1 MQDLIEL
8 IRAAVADGATAEQ
21 KAIGAQACRTILA
34 ALDSE
39 PAKPIVLPGV
49 PQAHPLSQL
58 SLDQV
63 LDLAIARLTQIA
75 AAREAQPAQPAQPGQ
90 PAAPA
95 SRGPTG
101 LRIPMVPRGSPTAP
115 GGARPAR
122 RKP

>member
-1 MQDLIEL
+1 MHDLIES

-34 ALDSE
+34 AIDAQ
-39 PAKPIVLPGV
+39 PGKPIVLPGV

-75 AAREAQPAQPAQPGQ
+75 AARESEQAKPAVTAPPAP
-90 PAAPA
+90 
-95 SRGPTG
+95 RGV
-101 LRIPMVPRGSPTAP
+101 RIPMVPATPPTAP
-115 GGARPAR
+115 GGARPT
-122 RKP
+122 RKKP